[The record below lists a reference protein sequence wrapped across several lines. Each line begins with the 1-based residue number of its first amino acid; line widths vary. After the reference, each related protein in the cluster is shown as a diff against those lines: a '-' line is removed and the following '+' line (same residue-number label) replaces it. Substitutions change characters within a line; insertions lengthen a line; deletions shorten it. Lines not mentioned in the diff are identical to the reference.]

1 MSPTDV
7 MDHCH
12 KYIGLSMINVNSMC
26 RFHISEGR
34 GGIVE
39 AGFAQDQL
47 QDWANSLW
55 RLEAGVSQPKPFVTQ
70 WNSP

>member
-47 QDWANSLW
+47 QD
-55 RLEAGVSQPKPFVTQ
+55 
-70 WNSP
+70 